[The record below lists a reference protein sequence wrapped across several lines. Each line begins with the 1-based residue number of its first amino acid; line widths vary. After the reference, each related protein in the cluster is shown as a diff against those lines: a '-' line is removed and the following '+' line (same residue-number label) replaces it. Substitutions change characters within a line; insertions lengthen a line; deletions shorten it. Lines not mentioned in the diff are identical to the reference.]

1 MIKKIEHIGIAVKC
15 LEDSISR
22 FEKLLGTKCYKI
34 EEVEEQKVKT
44 AFFKVGESKI
54 ELLEATSSE
63 SPIAKFIEKR
73 GEGIHHIAFEVEN
86 LETKLK
92 ELKELSFQLIDD
104 EPKIGA
110 ENFLIAFIHPK
121 SSNGVLTELCQEQ
134 SKINQGIV
142 KK

>member
-1 MIKKIEHIGIAVKC
+1 M
-15 LEDSISR
+15 
-22 FEKLLGTKCYKI
+22 LGTKCYKI

-44 AFFKVGESKI
+44 AFFKIGESKI
-54 ELLEATSSE
+54 ELLQATSSD

-86 LETKLK
+86 LESKLS
-92 ELKELSFQLIDD
+92 ELKELNFQLIDD

-121 SSNGVLTELCQEQ
+121 SVNGVLTEICQH
-134 SKINQGIV
+134 NQGNN
-142 KK
+142 KEG

>member
-1 MIKKIEHIGIAVKC
+1 MIKKIEHIGIAVKE
-15 LEDSISR
+15 LDESINT

-44 AFFKVGESKI
+44 AFFKIGESKI
-54 ELLEATSSE
+54 ELLQATSSD

-86 LETKLK
+86 LESKLS
-92 ELKELSFQLIDD
+92 ELKELNFQLIDD

-121 SSNGVLTELCQEQ
+121 SVNGVLTEICQH
-134 SKINQGIV
+134 NQGNN
-142 KK
+142 KEG

>member
-1 MIKKIEHIGIAVKC
+1 MIKKIEHIGIAVKE
-15 LEDSISR
+15 LDELINT

-44 AFFKVGESKI
+44 AFFKIGESKI
-54 ELLEATSSE
+54 ELLQATSSD

-86 LETKLK
+86 LESKLS
-92 ELKELSFQLIDD
+92 ELKELNFQLIDD

-121 SSNGVLTELCQEQ
+121 SVNGVLTEICQHNLGNNKE
-134 SKINQGIV
+134 G
-142 KK
+142 